1 MVSKL
6 VMPTLL
12 DNNCHVL
19 CALVIQNNTVRF
31 LLLLFKMRK
40 MDSET
45 KILRLD
51 SKDQALY

>member
-31 LLLLFKMRK
+31 FLLLFKMRK

>member
-31 LLLLFKMRK
+31 LLLFKMRK